1 MNKSLSWKQNTERK
15 RKERK
20 CKIKK
25 KLKISGGI
33 SKRFLAF
40 PRLHCSRFSFFSFN
54 PQSLVVSLFYPPTP
68 LHLLPS
74 PLLPATEASAFN
86 LNSSQTLKNQTKS
99 NRWNGNGGWGEGGTG
114 ETPSNS
120 KKEAKSLWQM
130 KWALINPPLFS
141 SFIYYF
147 FNNREKGL
155 HLWHPLK

>member
-1 MNKSLSWKQNTERK
+1 MNKSLIWKQNTERK

-54 PQSLVVSLFYPPTP
+54 PQSLVVSLFYPPAP

-99 NRWNGNGGWGEGGTG
+99 NRWNGNGGGGRDEGNAIKLK
-114 ETPSNS
+114 ERS
-120 KKEAKSLWQM
+120 KVSVTDEMSADKSSTFFFFYL
-130 KWALINPPLFS
+130 LLF
-141 SFIYYF
+141 
-147 FNNREKGL
+147 
-155 HLWHPLK
+155 